1 MEKFIESR
9 DLTYKDKSGKISQTT
24 KLMRNETSTLIL
36 LGDNA
41 RRTKEKDD
49 QIQRIVE
56 KSMVGNDE
64 HQLVVIDT
72 HSFPLINIRSSDG
85 DSTVTAVDYPS
96 GSIALKIIQKHIDKG
111 NVTVVV
117 YLHKIVKEWITLKES
132 LPPHPVFTNVTTIHD
147 LYET

>member
-1 MEKFIESR
+1 MSH
-9 DLTYKDKSGKISQTT
+9 
-24 KLMRNETSTLIL
+24 ETSTLIL
-36 LGDNA
+36 LGDKA
-41 RRTKEKDD
+41 RQTKEQDN
-49 QIQRIVE
+49 QIQHIVE
-56 KSMVGNDE
+56 ESMAGNNE

-85 DSTVTAVDYPS
+85 DSMITVEDHPS